1 MKLDL
6 KKPKMKEW
14 FRYIPSFYTHFI
26 SLQKEYL
33 KKRNLLKKEKWKMDI
48 KNKEVRIK
56 SLKWGNGKS
65 LRD

>member
-6 KKPKMKEW
+6 KKSKMKEW
-14 FRYIPSFYTHFI
+14 FRYIISFYIHFI
-26 SLQKEYL
+26 SLKKEYL

>member
-1 MKLDL
+1 
-6 KKPKMKEW
+6 
-14 FRYIPSFYTHFI
+14 
-26 SLQKEYL
+26 
-33 KKRNLLKKEKWKMDI
+33 LKKEKWKMDI